1 MEIYLHIWIII
12 ANFAIKLEN
21 MNTKVCKRC
30 GKELPLEEFYQVPSM
45 KDNLDNTCKNCR
57 RELKGRARTPETLHC
72 PVCNKEFPTE
82 EIIKAHFLQC
92 WKEHNPHHK
101 SKPAPRGKDIE
112 ERKIN
117 KDILDFFQKG
127 KAQ

>member
-1 MEIYLHIWIII
+1 MYI
-12 ANFAIKLEN
+12 
-21 MNTKVCKRC
+21 
-30 GKELPLEEFYQVPSM
+30 
-45 KDNLDNTCKNCR
+45 
-57 RELKGRARTPETLHC
+57 C
-72 PVCNKEFPTE
+72 PVCNKKFPTE

-92 WKEHNPHHK
+92 WKEHNPYHK
-101 SKPAPRGKDIE
+101 SKPAPRGKDVE